1 VSLLALEGVTAH
13 YDHLQA
19 LSELSLELSAGETL
33 AVIGANG
40 AGKST
45 LLSLV
50 SGELRPSRGRVLFEG
65 RDITAH
71 PPHRRVSDGISLVPE
86 GRHLFD
92 SLSVEE
98 NLLVGQASRR
108 KGHWDLAAV
117 YELFP
122 FVRERRRNKAA
133 QLSGGEQQAVAIGRA
148 LMANPVLLLLDE
160 VSLGLAPVV
169 VRDLY
174 VALRRIVAEGTTLLL
189 VEQDLTQALEIADQ
203 VLCLLEGT
211 VVLRAEPSALDA
223 ATVTAAYFGRSSDG
237 RSLAPGGVAD
247 GARAL

>member
-1 VSLLALEGVTAH
+1 MSLLELEGVTAY

-19 LSELSLELSAGETL
+19 LSELNLELPAGETL

-45 LLSLV
+45 LLALV
-50 SGELRPSRGRVLFEG
+50 SGELRPTRGRVLFQG
-65 RDITAH
+65 RDITSH
-71 PPHRRVSDGISLVPE
+71 PPHRRVSDGIALVPE
-86 GRHLFD
+86 GRHLFE
-92 SLSVEE
+92 SLTVEE
-98 NLLVGQASRR
+98 NLLVGAASRR
-108 KGHWDLAAV
+108 KGHFDLGAV

-122 FVRERRRNKAA
+122 FVRERRRNRAG

-148 LMANPVLLLLDE
+148 LMANPLLLLLDE

-174 VALRRIVAEGTTLLL
+174 VALRRIVEEGTTLLL

-211 VVLRAEPSALDA
+211 VVLRAEPSLLDE
-223 ATVTAAYFGRSSDG
+223 ATVTAAYFGRTRATSPAAG
-237 RSLAPGGVAD
+237 APGPSGE
-247 GARAL
+247 